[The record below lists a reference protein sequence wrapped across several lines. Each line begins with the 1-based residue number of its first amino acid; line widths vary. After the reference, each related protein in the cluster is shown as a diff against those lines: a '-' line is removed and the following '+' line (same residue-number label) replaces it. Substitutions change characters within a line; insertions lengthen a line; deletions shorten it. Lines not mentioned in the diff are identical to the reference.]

1 VPDDARAERIR
12 PDTDHII
19 ADSPDRV
26 HSVSKEVGA
35 AWPIVPASPLRRI
48 VAWLLDYLLIAAY
61 LVLMTAVSLGL
72 RASPVQAGFNS
83 AISQPVTAEL
93 LGFVL
98 LTLPVVLYFALCEA
112 SPLRATLGKRA
123 LRLAVVEANGGQLT
137 TRRAL
142 LREAVRFLPWEL
154 SHALLWRVAL
164 SPEHGSISF
173 RVIAGFGVVYALVL
187 LYLATLFIGSQ
198 HRTAYDR
205 LAGSI
210 VIQR

>member
-1 VPDDARAERIR
+1 VNL
-12 PDTDHII
+12 HI
-19 ADSPDRV
+19 A
-26 HSVSKEVGA
+26 KEVDA

-48 VAWLLDYLLIAAY
+48 VAWLLDYLLIAVY
-61 LVLMTAVSLGL
+61 LVLLAAVSLGL
-72 RASPVQAGFNS
+72 RVSPVQAGFNN
-83 AISQPVTAEL
+83 AMSQPVTAEL

-98 LTLPVVLYFALCEA
+98 LTLPVVLYFALREA

-123 LRLAVVEANGGQLT
+123 LRLAVVDANGGRLP

-142 LREAVRFLPWEL
+142 LREGVRFLPWEL

-164 SPEHGSISF
+164 SPDRGSIA
-173 RVIAGFGVVYALVL
+173 VWVTAGFGVVYALVL
-187 LYLATLFIGSQ
+187 LYLVTLFIGSQ